1 MKIATLIAATVFLSA
16 CSQTQVAKTTD
27 KPAEPAPSQTANPAA
42 AASKPSGRRAPS
54 FALPD
59 SRLQSHDILDARGH
73 WLLLDFMK
81 TDCPHCKDL
90 SKKLEGI
97 KAKYGDKV
105 DVWSIVIAPPEN
117 MNTVAA
123 YINETKST
131 SPFLFDQGQVAVTY
145 FRATP
150 QNPTFDTPHLFV
162 IDPNG
167 YIAREWNQ
175 SGVESAEFPSIID
188 QLLSQN

>member
-1 MKIATLIAATVFLSA
+1 MLKFSAALLCAALTLAGQSL
-16 CSQTQVAKTTD
+16 
-27 KPAEPAPSQTANPAA
+27 
-42 AASKPSGRRAPS
+42 SGRRAPG

-59 SRLQSHDILDARGH
+59 STLKSHDILDSRGH

-81 TDCPHCKDL
+81 TDCPHCKEL

-97 KAKYGDKV
+97 KGRYGAKV
-105 DVWSIVIAPPEN
+105 EVLSILIAPPESTA
-117 MNTVAA
+117 TVAKYVA
-123 YINETKST
+123 ENKIT

-150 QNPTFDTPHLFV
+150 QNPAFDTPHLFA

-167 YIAREWNQ
+167 MIVHDWNQ
-175 SGVESAEFPSIID
+175 LGVEAPGFLSELD
-188 QLLSQN
+188 QLLNKK